1 MAGAAG
7 AVAMEAVA
15 TAAMVTWAMAAAAGA
30 VAMDTVA
37 TAATV
42 TWAMAAAA
50 GAVAM
55 ETVATAAMAA
65 MAGKMTAA
73 TERDRL
79 TPSPTAGSRGSDA
92 RPLGPTMG
100 GRPDRTCGERPR
112 ASRIAYLRSD
122 QPNSHRYRPATMKLR
137 LRGFTALIDRGH
149 ARSGSRSGI
158 PPASQCSENW
168 REVNPKYIASALMF
182 GL

>member
-1 MAGAAG
+1 MGAIARRITRDILATTMMVTAVAMAPTGG
-7 AVAMEAVA
+7 AVAIAATLAVA
-15 TAAMVTWAMAAAAGA
+15 ATTDA
-30 VAMDTVA
+30 VAMA
-37 TAATV
+37 GTAAL
-42 TWAMAAAA
+42 
-50 GAVAM
+50 
-55 ETVATAAMAA
+55 AA

-73 TERDRL
+73 TERGRL

-137 LRGFTALIDRGH
+137 LPGFTALIDRGH

-168 REVNPKYIASALMF
+168 REVNPKYIASSLMF

>member
-1 MAGAAG
+1 MVGE
-7 AVAMEAVA
+7 VADGA
-15 TAAMVTWAMAAAAGA
+15 TAGE
-30 VAMDTVA
+30 A

-42 TWAMAAAA
+42 TRAMAAAA
-50 GAVAM
+50 DAVAM

-79 TPSPTAGSRGSDA
+79 TPSPTAGSRGSDP

-112 ASRIAYLRSD
+112 ASRVATRPRSD
-122 QPNSHRYRPATMKLR
+122 QPIARRTYRLSAILILAESAT
-137 LRGFTALIDRGH
+137 LRG
-149 ARSGSRSGI
+149 
-158 PPASQCSENW
+158 
-168 REVNPKYIASALMF
+168 SATY
-182 GL
+182 